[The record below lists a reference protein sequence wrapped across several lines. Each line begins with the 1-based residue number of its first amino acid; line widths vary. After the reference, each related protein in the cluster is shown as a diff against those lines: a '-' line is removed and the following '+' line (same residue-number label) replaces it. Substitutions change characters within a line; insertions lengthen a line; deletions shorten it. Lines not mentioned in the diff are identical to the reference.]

1 MLARGLKHIK
11 VLKDLD
17 ILWSIGAIDIK
28 VLKDLK
34 SIPNGPREHPLA
46 DCYRHLGPREN
57 ARTPP
62 IHASAISTRAHPN
75 IPHLYRHPQKK
86 EEGGQFKKLPTLKR

>member
-34 SIPNGPREHPLA
+34 SIPKGP
-46 DCYRHLGPREN
+46 
-57 ARTPP
+57 
-62 IHASAISTRAHPN
+62 
-75 IPHLYRHPQKK
+75 
-86 EEGGQFKKLPTLKR
+86 